1 MAEHLKVKDMIV
13 LKWNLTKDNL
23 ANLTTKLRSLDW
35 TKHWRVTVVEAKAN
49 RSLEQNLRLW
59 ELYTS
64 IGNHL
69 GIEKDKIHDLMG
81 YKFLRYQTEI
91 AGMPVEL
98 VKSTTKLDTQSMSEY
113 QHQVEIWAQT
123 MGWEWDL

>member
-64 IGNHL
+64 VSNHL
-69 GIEKDKIHDLMG
+69 GIEKDKIHELMG
-81 YKFLRYQTEI
+81 YKFLRYQDLI
-91 AGMPVEL
+91 AGFPVEL
-98 VKSTTKLDTQSMSEY
+98 VKSTTKLTTAEMTEY

>member
-1 MAEHLKVKDMIV
+1 MDKHLKAKDGIM

-35 TKHWRVTVVEAKAN
+35 TKHWRVTIVEAKAN

-64 IGNHL
+64 VSNHL
-69 GIEKDKIHDLMG
+69 GIEKDKIHELMG
-81 YKFLRYQTEI
+81 YKFLRYQDLI
-91 AGMPVEL
+91 AGFPVEL
-98 VKSTTKLDTQSMSEY
+98 VKSTTKLTTAEMSEY